1 MKHFKYIVYSLI
13 ALIIASC
20 SEEKLKTFNGEV
32 AGVYFQRV
40 SSYTVD
46 ANGNAL
52 TYKYTDSLSVSFA
65 TSAPDVQ
72 KQTTYLDVCVMGD
85 CVPYDRPF
93 VMKFDEANSTAKRG
107 VHFDFNES
115 DCVIKAN
122 TAKTR
127 VPVTIYRHPDLKTGT
142 YRIEFYLE
150 PNEYFS
156 TVLEEYKNTS
166 DWQTAGDTLCG
177 TRFKILCSEIYTRP
191 SYWDFAVDELGEWS
205 VSKEIMVNE
214 LMGWTHTSWIN
225 GGGSSENA
233 VQYGHMAY
241 AAKLLRKDL
250 QAAADA
256 GHPVID
262 DDGSYMQLGEN
273 YAVDYS
279 AYE

>member
-1 MKHFKYIVYSLI
+1 MKHFKYIVYSLM
-13 ALIIASC
+13 ALVMASC
-20 SEEKLKTFNGEV
+20 SEEKLKTFDGEV
-32 AGVYFQRV
+32 AGVYFQRI

-93 VMKFDEANSTAKRG
+93 VMKFDSVNSTAKRG

-127 VPVTIYRHPDLKTGT
+127 VPITIYRHPDLKTGK

-156 TVLEEYKNTS
+156 TVLDEYKNTS
-166 DWQTAGDTLCG
+166 DWQSTGDTLCG

-191 SYWDFAVDELGEWS
+191 SYWDFAEDALGLWS

-225 GGGSSENA
+225 GGGTSSNS

-256 GHPVID
+256 GHPVMD